1 MAVQRVGGLASGLD
15 TQSLVNTLMEAARQP
30 VYRLEQQKQVLE
42 WKRQELREIN
52 LSLYNLRNGP
62 ALTLSLESTFSART
76 AASSNEAVLT
86 ATATAGVA
94 LASYTV
100 TVESVATA
108 AYNVSAGNVS
118 ATAGHQVSATA
129 YLWGERTKFLN
140 KDLGWDP
147 TSYSEN
153 ISGTGSTTYTLTE
166 APGRIVDVSSV
177 TVDGNSYR
185 VYYTRAD
192 FDRDASPNK
201 VLVNTDSG
209 QLTFGQA
216 VGSGSTVSVSYR
228 YSDPAE
234 ATDSIS
240 GTGATTY
247 GLSHGDVVD
256 VTSVTV
262 DGTPYTVYYFQDEFD
277 ADPGTTK
284 VLVDADAGTLTFAT
298 GITGNIVA
306 DYKYSTTKQ
315 FAFRL
320 TTYNQDGSAD
330 SRAYVYDATK
340 TTLNKVLSDLSAA
353 SGPGLTAFFAG
364 DRVSLTRTTTG
375 DNNPGG
381 PNAPE
386 IDPGSWGFLAG
397 ALRIDRAEEKGGTD
411 ARVTV
416 NGITITA
423 HTNEVTVN
431 GVTFRPVAAGGPV
444 TVTVRPDT
452 DSIVSAIEAFVEEY
466 NQVLDRLNDEL
477 AEPRYVE
484 YPPLTKTQKK
494 AMSEEEIEAWEEK
507 AKSGLLRYEFTV
519 RSAVDRLRQAV
530 TANVPGA
537 GYQNLAAVGVT
548 TGSYGE
554 KGQLRVD
561 EAALR
566 SAIEANPDAVKE
578 LFTKGTGELAQQ
590 GVGKRIHTVLGQ
602 VGSAFTALA
611 GSPTIDLPGDG
622 SLARQIA
629 GIEEQIAAKEER
641 LALLEARYW
650 REFTAL
656 EEFIGSMNAL
666 SAWMTQQ
673 VSAWGGGQQ
682 QR

>member
-1 MAVQRVGGLASGLD
+1 MAVQRVGGLASGLE

-30 VYRLEQQKQVLE
+30 IYRLEQQKQLLE

-62 ALTLSLESTFSART
+62 ALTLSLESTFSARL
-76 AASSNEAVLT
+76 ASSSNEAVLS
-86 ATATAGVA
+86 ATATAGAA

-108 AYNVSAGNVS
+108 AYNVSIGNIS
-118 ATAGHQVSATA
+118 ATAVHQVSASA
-129 YLWGERTKFLN
+129 YLWNERTKFLN

-147 TSYSEN
+147 TSTSESIASN
-153 ISGTGSTTYTLTE
+153 GGTTYNL
-166 APGRIVDVSSV
+166 ARGRIVDVSSV
-177 TVDGNSYR
+177 TVDGTSYR
-185 VYYTRAD
+185 IYYTRAD
-192 FDRDASPNK
+192 FDRDTSPNK

-216 VGSGSTVSVSYR
+216 VGSGSTISVSYR
-228 YSDPAE
+228 YSAPAE

-247 GLSHGDVVD
+247 GLSRGDVVD

-306 DYKYSTTKQ
+306 AYQYSTTKQ
-315 FAFRL
+315 FAFRI
-320 TTYNQDGSAD
+320 TTYNQDGTAN

-353 SGPGLTAFFAG
+353 TGPGLTAFFAA
-364 DRVSLTRTTTG
+364 DRVSLTRLATG

-381 PNAPE
+381 SE
-386 IDPGSWGFLAG
+386 IDPGNWGFLAG
-397 ALRIDRAEEKGGTD
+397 ALRIDRAAEQGGTD

-416 NGITITA
+416 NGITLTG
-423 HTNEVTVN
+423 HTNEITVN

-444 TVTVRPDT
+444 TVTVRPD
-452 DSIVSAIEAFVEEY
+452 VNAIFNAIKTFVDEY
-466 NQVLDRLNDEL
+466 NKVLNRLNDEL
-477 AEPRYVE
+477 AEPRYPE
-484 YPPLTKTQKK
+484 YPPLTETQKK
-494 AMSEEEIEAWEEK
+494 AMNEDEIKAWEEK

-537 GYQNLAAVGVT
+537 GYQNLAAVGIT
-548 TGSYGE
+548 TGAYTE
-554 KGQLRVD
+554 KGQLHLNEV
-561 EAALR
+561 ALR
-566 SAIEANPDAVKE
+566 QAIEANPDGVKE
-578 LFTKGTGELAQQ
+578 LFTKTAATSADQ
-590 GVGKRIHTVLGQ
+590 GVGKRVYAALGQ
-602 VGSAFTALA
+602 IDDALTALA
-611 GSPTIDLPGDG
+611 GSPTIDLPLDG

-629 GIEEQIAAKEER
+629 GIEEQIVAKEER

-673 VSAWGGGQQ
+673 VSSWAGSRQQ
-682 QR
+682 